1 MSWEDEE
8 LEAYEKHRKGTAEAN
23 TLASQR
29 NTLLSEQ
36 GSAKWTELRTEV
48 SKIVEGINERAGRT
62 VISSGSQT
70 HDQLRLVR
78 EDGAKFDG
86 DWTGNDYKA
95 KFYCDQCLPPD
106 KDYELTVR
114 PVDGNDTVVWIPA
127 QGNNYETCTSIAKL
141 LMSNFM
147 RAANLGG

>member
-8 LEAYEKHRKGTAEAN
+8 LETYEKHRKGTAEAN

-29 NTLLSEQ
+29 NTLLSEEA
-36 GSAKWTELRTEV
+36 SSKWTELRTEF
-48 SKIVEGINERAGRT
+48 SKIVEGINERAGRA
-62 VISSGSQT
+62 VISSTSPI

-86 DWTGNDYKA
+86 DWTRNDYKA
-95 KFYCDQCLPPD
+95 RFYCDQCLPPD
-106 KDYELTVR
+106 RDYELTVR
-114 PVDGNDTVVWIPA
+114 PINGNDTVVWIPA
-127 QGNNYETCTSIAKL
+127 QGNDYETSASIAKL

-147 RAANLGG
+147 RANL